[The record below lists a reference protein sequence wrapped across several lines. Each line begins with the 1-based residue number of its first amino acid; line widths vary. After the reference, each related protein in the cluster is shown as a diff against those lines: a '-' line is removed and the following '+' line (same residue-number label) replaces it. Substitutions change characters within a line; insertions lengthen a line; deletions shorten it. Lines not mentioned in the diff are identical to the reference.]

1 MKQGIDVSKWQPKV
15 DWKKVKADGID
26 FAIIRIGYCYNNGAL
41 KLDSAFTQHIK
52 GALAA
57 GLDVGIYLYSYATTV
72 QAAKRAAQRLSKRS
86 SRTSDLPHRLL
97 TSNESILSRP
107 TPTLQSIFG

>member
-1 MKQGIDVSKWQPKV
+1 MKQGIDVSKWQSQI
-15 DWKKVKADGID
+15 DWQKVKADGID

-72 QAAKRAAQRLSKRS
+72 QAARRAAQEVIKAIK
-86 SRTSDLPHRLL
+86 TVQADLPNRL
-97 TSNESILSRP
+97 
-107 TPTLQSIFG
+107 